1 MFRGISAST
10 ARTCALKRSIHAYYS
25 RNYATEQ
32 GGRYEPKKGDQV
44 VVGMSGGVDSSV
56 AALLLTRE
64 DYDLSAVFMRNW
76 DTRDESG
83 TDKGCEWEKDWEDVQ
98 RVCRKLDIPVSM
110 IDLSKEYWNRVF
122 EPSLRQWELGI
133 SPNTDV
139 WCNKEI
145 KFGALLERLPSSY
158 GVPPWF
164 ATDRHK
170 DQTYYLSSISESGL
184 RRALFPL
191 NGLPKPEVRELARKH
206 DLHNA
211 DRPDSVGICFVGEKA
226 KFRNFLSGYIPSNS
240 GPIIDQVTGKVLG
253 QHDGL
258 WNYTIGER
266 SRLAGMPV
274 RMSVS
279 RKDLE
284 TNTVYVVPGTKHENL
299 FTDVIH
305 VPEFSWIWKDAI
317 PQDLHSPTG
326 FRAQVMHRYRMTP
339 VPCTVKST
347 TSGGLVIE
355 CDEPEHAV
363 APGQVAVLY
372 DGDWCL
378 GCGPISQTTRSIIAT
393 ASREL
398 DQAAPSSHKSEAEA

>member
-1 MFRGISAST
+1 
-10 ARTCALKRSIHAYYS
+10 
-25 RNYATEQ
+25 
-32 GGRYEPKKGDQV
+32 
-44 VVGMSGGVDSSV
+44 MSGGVDSSV
-56 AALLLTRE
+56 AALLLARE

-98 RVCRKLDIPVSM
+98 RVCKKLDIPVSM
-110 IDLSKEYWNRVF
+110 IDLSREYWNRVF

-145 KFGALLERLPSSY
+145 KFGALLERLPSPS

-164 ATDRHK
+164 ATGHYARKSWSSSGNYPPRPQLTRPADRHK

-211 DRPDSVGICFVGEKA
+211 ERPDSVGICFVGEKA

-266 SRLAGMPV
+266 SRLSGMPV

-284 TNTVYVVPGTKHENL
+284 TNTVYVVPGTY
-299 FTDVIH
+299 V
-305 VPEFSWIWKDAI
+305 
-317 PQDLHSPTG
+317 
-326 FRAQVMHRYRMTP
+326 
-339 VPCTVKST
+339 
-347 TSGGLVIE
+347 
-355 CDEPEHAV
+355 V
-363 APGQVAVLY
+363 AFLY
-372 DGDWCL
+372 PL
-378 GCGPISQTTRSIIAT
+378 
-393 ASREL
+393 
-398 DQAAPSSHKSEAEA
+398 SS